1 MTKVKICGIRFFDDG
16 FAAIEAGADFLGFN
30 FYSQS
35 KRYIDPE
42 VCKRV
47 THLLKAQ
54 SPTIQFVGIFVNS
67 ETDYIKEVKNY
78 CALDLVQL
86 HGDES
91 HEVVA
96 KLGAFAYKAFRGIPE
111 QPNDFVQSVEPAFLL
126 DAVSTVAYGGTGQQ
140 VDWSAAA
147 ELAAKHSIFLA
158 GGLTP
163 DNVAQ
168 AVAQVHPWG
177 VDVASGVETLPGM
190 KDVQKMK
197 DFVNAVRQADQTSF
211 KLTTPQTQSETQ

>member
-47 THLLKAQ
+47 THLLRAQ
-54 SPTIQFVGIFVNS
+54 FPKIQFVGIFVNS
-67 ETDYIKEVKNY
+67 ETDYIEEVKHY
-78 CALDLVQL
+78 CSLDLVQL

-91 HEVVA
+91 HEFVA
-96 KLGAFAYKAFRGIPE
+96 KLGAFAYKAFRGIPD
-111 QPNDFVQSVEPAFLL
+111 QPNDYIQAEEPAFLL
-126 DAVSTVAYGGTGQQ
+126 DAASTIAYGGTGQQ
-140 VDWSAAA
+140 ADWSAAA
-147 ELAAKHSIFLA
+147 ELAAKHHIFLA

-163 DNVAQ
+163 ENVAQ
-168 AVAQVHPWG
+168 AIGQVHPWG

-197 DFVNAVRQADQTSF
+197 AFVNAVRQADLAS
-211 KLTTPQTQSETQ
+211 LAPVNSRTQLEIQ

>member
-1 MTKVKICGIRFFDDG
+1 VKKVAYDQSEDLRNPFFDDG

-78 CALDLVQL
+78 MTTTLL
-86 HGDES
+86 
-91 HEVVA
+91 
-96 KLGAFAYKAFRGIPE
+96 P
-111 QPNDFVQSVEPAFLL
+111 PN
-126 DAVSTVAYGGTGQQ
+126 
-140 VDWSAAA
+140 
-147 ELAAKHSIFLA
+147 
-158 GGLTP
+158 
-163 DNVAQ
+163 
-168 AVAQVHPWG
+168 
-177 VDVASGVETLPGM
+177 SGHT
-190 KDVQKMK
+190 
-197 DFVNAVRQADQTSF
+197 ADSSCR
-211 KLTTPQTQSETQ
+211 KR